1 MISIKKLQ
9 HAHEILK
16 RLTTMIITRRD
27 KGTNSEA
34 GTTVCN
40 IIQSAALQE
49 STVIGLSYT
58 IL

>member
-1 MISIKKLQ
+1 MKKLQ
-9 HAHEILK
+9 HAYEILK
-16 RLTTMIITRRD
+16 RLTRMIITRRD

-40 IIQSAALQE
+40 IIQSAALLE
-49 STVIGLSYT
+49 STTIGLSYI